1 MTEELL
7 TSDNHNLSVIEN
19 NINHY
24 FTKTIPIQKSY
35 EEAKQ
40 FLEDL
45 KLFTPYLLWWNN
57 YNSVHILNESELK
70 IIEPEQKMLILPT
83 SGPTRLIKILDNN
96 IDKNTIKFKQFNFE
110 ENEQLVKTLP
120 YDNIRLKQL
129 KEDNQENI
137 DRKKKIINDKIAEIK
152 ASAEAEKL
160 AQKTEETR
168 LAQKAEAEK
177 LAQEAALVKKQ
188 LEAERLKREGKE
200 KQKERL
206 ALFALKGMG
215 GKRIRSR
222 KMRKTNK
229 KGTSK
234 RRKTKRRRTRK

>member
-83 SGPTRLIKILDNN
+83 SGPTRLIEILDNN
-96 IDKNTIKFKQFNFE
+96 IDKKTIKFKQFNFE

-160 AQKTEETR
+160 AQKTEENR

-188 LEAERLKREGKE
+188 LEAERLKRESKE

-234 RRKTKRRRTRK
+234 RRKTSRRRR

>member
-70 IIEPEQKMLILPT
+70 IIEPE
-83 SGPTRLIKILDNN
+83 
-96 IDKNTIKFKQFNFE
+96 
-110 ENEQLVKTLP
+110 
-120 YDNIRLKQL
+120 
-129 KEDNQENI
+129 
-137 DRKKKIINDKIAEIK
+137 IK

-160 AQKTEETR
+160 AQKTEEPR

-234 RRKTKRRRTRK
+234 RRKTSRRRR

>member
-83 SGPTRLIKILDNN
+83 SGPTRLIEILDNN
-96 IDKNTIKFKQFNFE
+96 IDKKTIKFKQFNFE

-188 LEAERLKREGKE
+188 LEAERLKRESKE

-234 RRKTKRRRTRK
+234 RRKTSRRRR